1 MLACISVPLGGGY
14 IAMATVCDRFRTT
27 SWTQI
32 RALGTGDEAERQEAM
47 EALLSKYWTPVYSF
61 LRGRGA
67 RPDTAAD
74 LTQSFF
80 ADIVLERKLFDQ
92 ASSKR
97 GRLRTFLLAALS
109 NYCIDHHRR
118 DVARGKGQTI
128 TIEQI
133 DQEENRFPGN
143 GAENGESRFESR
155 WAVGLLEEA
164 LRRCEQH
171 FMSTGRGAH
180 WTLFERRVLQPAIS
194 GNDPPTLAD
203 LLAATGFRSTPLA
216 AAAVQVVKRRAVNLL
231 QEVIAETVNDAD
243 DAESEMCEIKRH
255 LVRNF

>member
-1 MLACISVPLGGGY
+1 
-14 IAMATVCDRFRTT
+14 MATVCDRFGTT

-47 EALLSKYWTPVYSF
+47 EALLSKYWPPVYSF

-80 ADIVLERKLFDQ
+80 ADIVLGRRLFDQ
-92 ASSKR
+92 ASSNR
-97 GRLRTFLLAALS
+97 GRLRTLLLAALS

-118 DVARGKGQTI
+118 DVARGKGKTI

-143 GAENGESRFESR
+143 GADNGESRFESR

-171 FMSTGRGAH
+171 FTNTGRSAH

-194 GNDPPTLAD
+194 GNDPPPLAD
-203 LLAATGFRSTPLA
+203 LLAATGFRSAPLA

-231 QEVIAETVNDAD
+231 HEVIAETVNDAD